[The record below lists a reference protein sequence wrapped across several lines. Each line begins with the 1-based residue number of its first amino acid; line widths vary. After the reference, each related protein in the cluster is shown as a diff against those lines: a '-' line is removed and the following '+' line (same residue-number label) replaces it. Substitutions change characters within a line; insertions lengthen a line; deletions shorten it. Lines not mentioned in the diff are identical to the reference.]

1 MGRRKYSAQ
10 EREALLKGLANCKE
24 GISVYAKAQGV
35 SVGTLYKWQQQAGQV
50 KPDPGA
56 GFVEIGQPVSFEEKG
71 SLILR
76 MGDVSLRFEALPEAG
91 WLAVLVE
98 KLSR

>member
-24 GISVYAKAQGV
+24 GISVYAKSQGV
-35 SVGTLYKWQQQAGQV
+35 SVGTLYNWQQQLGQV
-50 KPDPGA
+50 KRDPGA
-56 GFVEIGQPVSFEEKG
+56 GFVEIGQPAPLEERG

-76 MGDVSLRFEALPEAG
+76 MGDVSLCFEALPEAG

>member
-10 EREALLKGLANCKE
+10 DREALLEGLANCKE
-24 GISVYAKAQGV
+24 GISVYAKAHGV
-35 SVGTLYKWQQQAGQV
+35 SVGTLYNWQQQAGQV
-50 KPDPGA
+50 KPDSGA
-56 GFVEIGQPVSFEEKG
+56 GFVEIGQQVSFEEKG

-76 MGDVSLRFEALPEAG
+76 LGDVSLRFEALPEAG
-91 WLAVLVE
+91 WLASLVE